1 MNVISYLNGE
11 AQITDKSTCVCPTIR
26 LIAIW
31 LNDFADDE
39 LRQRMVP
46 FILRAFGSAT
56 DNKVEMERRLK
67 AVVKYAE
74 FNARLAAY
82 FAKSAG
88 YAGYAVEY
96 AKSAVGYAQSAVGY
110 AQSAAE
116 SAAKSAQYAAQYA
129 KSAGYAA
136 KSAQYAA
143 QYAVESAVESAVGYA
158 QSAAES
164 AAKSAG
170 YAAQYAKSAGYAAMK
185 EASFQAGL
193 DFLDEVCPP
202 LEALDKVI
210 LSRVTE
216 LQKLNEA
223 MPTTEEVK

>member
-1 MNVISYLNGE
+1 MKIEAIKLLSGTHADTATTGHGCFMNVISYLNGE

-96 AKSAVGYAQSAVGY
+96 AKSAVGYAQSD
-110 AQSAAE
+110 
-116 SAAKSAQYAAQYA
+116 
-129 KSAGYAA
+129 
-136 KSAQYAA
+136 
-143 QYAVESAVESAVGYA
+143 VGYA

>member
-1 MNVISYLNGE
+1 MKIEAIKLLSGTHADTATTGHGCFMNVISYLNGE

-96 AKSAVGYAQSAVGY
+96 AKSAVGYAESAVGYAKSAVGYAVESAQYAKYAQY

-116 SAAKSAQYAAQYA
+116 SAAKSAQ
-129 KSAGYAA
+129 
-136 KSAQYAA
+136 
-143 QYAVESAVESAVGYA
+143 
-158 QSAAES
+158 
-164 AAKSAG
+164 

-202 LEALDKVI
+202 LEALDQVI
-210 LSRVTE
+210 LSRITE

>member
-1 MNVISYLNGE
+1 MKIEAIKLLSGTHADTATTGHGCFMNVISYLNGE

-96 AKSAVGYAQSAVGY
+96 AKSAVGYAQSA
-110 AQSAAE
+110 
-116 SAAKSAQYAAQYA
+116 
-129 KSAGYAA
+129 
-136 KSAQYAA
+136 
-143 QYAVESAVESAVGYA
+143 
-158 QSAAES
+158 AES

>member
-1 MNVISYLNGE
+1 MKIEAIKLLSGTHADTATTGHGCFMNVISYLNGE

-96 AKSAVGYAQSAVGY
+96 AKSAVGYA
-110 AQSAAE
+110 
-116 SAAKSAQYAAQYA
+116 
-129 KSAGYAA
+129 
-136 KSAQYAA
+136 
-143 QYAVESAVESAVGYA
+143 ESAVGYA
-158 QSAAES
+158 
-164 AAKSAG
+164 KSAVG
-170 YAAQYAKSAGYAAMK
+170 YAVESAQYAKSAGYAAMK

-202 LEALDKVI
+202 LEALDQVI
-210 LSRVTE
+210 LSRITE

>member
-1 MNVISYLNGE
+1 MKIEAIKLLSGTHADTATTGHGCFMNVISYLNGE

-88 YAGYAVEY
+88 YAGYA
-96 AKSAVGYAQSAVGY
+96 
-110 AQSAAE
+110 
-116 SAAKSAQYAAQYA
+116 
-129 KSAGYAA
+129 
-136 KSAQYAA
+136 
-143 QYAVESAVESAVGYA
+143 
-158 QSAAES
+158 
-164 AAKSAG
+164 
-170 YAAQYAKSAGYAAMK
+170 AQYAKSAGYAAMK

>member
-1 MNVISYLNGE
+1 MKIEAIKLLSGTHADTATTGHGCFMNVISYLNGE

-96 AKSAVGYAQSAVGY
+96 AKSAVGYAVESAQYAKYAQY
-110 AQSAAE
+110 AQSAA
-116 SAAKSAQYAAQYA
+116 
-129 KSAGYAA
+129 
-136 KSAQYAA
+136 
-143 QYAVESAVESAVGYA
+143 ESAVESAVGYA

-164 AAKSAG
+164 AAKSAQ

-202 LEALDKVI
+202 LEALDQVI
-210 LSRVTE
+210 LSRITE